1 MADIQEFLDKAMA
14 IDGAVGVALVDLASG
29 MCLGTKGGGTLD
41 MELAGASST
50 QIVQAKKNL
59 IEQLSLD
66 TIPREALLTMADQ
79 YHLIHLFRENDNVF
93 SYLILDADACSLPL
107 ARTQLRSIDQDVS
120 LNSVDPPNGDIAIN
134 HEG

>member
-1 MADIQEFLDKAMA
+1 MADIQEFLDKAIA
-14 IDGAVGVALVDLASG
+14 IDGTIGVALVDLASG
-29 MCLGTKGGGTLD
+29 MCLGTKGGGNLD

-66 TIPREALLTMADQ
+66 TTPQEALLTMADQ
-79 YHLIHLFRENDNVF
+79 YHLIRLFRENDNVF
-93 SYLILDADACSLPL
+93 SYLILDAEACSLPL

-120 LNSVDPPNGDIAIN
+120 LNSVAPPNGDIAIS